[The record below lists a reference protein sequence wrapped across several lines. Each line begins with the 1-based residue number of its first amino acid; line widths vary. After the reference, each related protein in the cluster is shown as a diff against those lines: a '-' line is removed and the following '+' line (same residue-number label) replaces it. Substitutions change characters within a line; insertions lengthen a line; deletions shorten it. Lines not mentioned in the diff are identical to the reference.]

1 MGGRLP
7 DAPPDLE
14 LELEVTENPVVGE
27 ILGPD
32 GEVLSVIHERA
43 CIVFGFQPKPKPA
56 TRAVRPEE
64 C

>member
-1 MGGRLP
+1 MDWEWEEDSP
-7 DAPPDLE
+7 TPPPEPDLE
-14 LELEVTENPVVGE
+14 LEITENPVVGE

-32 GEVLSVIHERA
+32 
-43 CIVFGFQPKPKPA
+43 VFGFQPKPKPA